1 LIELAAEGRGW
12 IKADLWAAKH
22 GAPTAK
28 AFSHVREVFNPSAG
42 EAAAA
47 GGPEVEVIS
56 IFGADT
62 LKRVRNF
69 KNKVPPPRLEAV
81 GVSFST
87 GAPGADT

>member
-1 LIELAAEGRGW
+1 MIELAAESRGW

-28 AFSHVREVFNPSAG
+28 AFSHVHEVFNPSAG

-47 GGPEVEVIS
+47 GAPEVEVIS

-69 KNKVPPPRLEAV
+69 KNKVPPPRLG
-81 GVSFST
+81 GVEVLLSI
-87 GAPGADT
+87 GASGADT